1 YAQDVTLIKK
11 NASLEKIF
19 EDLYQQTG
27 YQFVY
32 SYDLMKKAKKVNV
45 NAKDKPL
52 KEVLENCFKNQ
63 PFTYKIRGNAVVV
76 KKRSDKDIFSKLLKH
91 EMIQREVHGTI
102 IDSSTRE
109 PLAGVTIKVIGSNR
123 GTTTNVNGE
132 FKLNLPRDSKL
143 RIS

>member
-1 YAQDVTLIKK
+1 LCSLEQRLLSKKNFRIMKLVVLLLTVTCLQVSAASYAQDVTLIKK

-52 KEVLENCFKNQ
+52 KEVLENCFQNQ

-102 IDSSTRE
+102 
-109 PLAGVTIKVIGSNR
+109 
-123 GTTTNVNGE
+123 
-132 FKLNLPRDSKL
+132 
-143 RIS
+143 